1 MCVASNIV
9 EGWDSSKQQP
19 RASAFTN
26 IPWQPLFR
34 RSIYFSL
41 NCWKMKLPS
50 FTGSYT
56 TPSFM
61 NNLWCPTLRL
71 RFEESHLQWWDKK
84 KTTNFFVFYWE
95 AVQCFFSQ
103 QHVAAKPILHSVHF
117 YNILFLSFKKPL
129 PFLSSVPFLFFFCKF
144 LQGIHVC
151 IHLHASSQNLEH
163 LCAVFF
169 FFFFF
174 CVSLLERC
182 WQFERSVPCF
192 PFGSFGFAG
201 LLSSLFF
208 LVCSFLWPYI

>member
-84 KTTNFFVFYWE
+84 KKQLT
-95 AVQCFFSQ
+95 S
-103 QHVAAKPILHSVHF
+103 
-117 YNILFLSFKKPL
+117 LSFIERQYNAFFPSNMWRQN
-129 PFLSSVPFLFFFCKF
+129 PYYTVFIFITFFFFPLKSPCLFSLLCLSCFSFASFCKASMCAY
-144 LQGIHVC
+144 IYM
-151 IHLHASSQNLEH
+151 HLVRILSTCVL
-163 LCAVFF
+163 F